1 MHISRRIA
9 SIVCVAAL
17 LLTADCA
24 GPITQWMT
32 DTRIHQGD
40 AALERGNVRD
50 AELSYRLA
58 LKVDP
63 TDERARSGFVSAAA
77 DLAEIQYEKGQFQSA
92 LSMLADA
99 AKYDPQNVRI
109 AGLRASIEQAKL
121 NREIVIS
128 NYPTYSLTGAQLQK
142 SFDAL
147 DAQNKLVLK
156 SLQRFRY
163 TYDTKNLEQ
172 AIEQAYDLQEDVT
185 KNLNRLIAYR
195 QIVNSGIPAEKRGVT
210 STSGSL
216 LPLP

>member
-1 MHISRRIA
+1 MRTNSRITTLA
-9 SIVCVAAL
+9 CLATL
-17 LLTADCA
+17 LLTAGCA
-24 GPITQWMT
+24 GPVTQWVA

-40 AALERGNVRD
+40 AALERGNVHD
-50 AELSYRLA
+50 AELSYQLA
-58 LKVDP
+58 LRVDP

-92 LSMLADA
+92 LDTLADA

-109 AGLRASIEQAKL
+109 AGLRASIEQGKL

-147 DAQNKLVLK
+147 DEQNKLVLK

-163 TYDTKNLEQ
+163 TYDTKNLAQ

-195 QIVNSGIPAEKRGVT
+195 QVVESGIPAEKRAVT

>member
-1 MHISRRIA
+1 MGTSRQIA
-9 SIVCVAAL
+9 AAGCALAL
-17 LLTADCA
+17 LLTAGCA
-24 GPITQWMT
+24 GPVKQWMT
-32 DTRIHQGD
+32 GTRIHQGD

-50 AELSYRLA
+50 AELSYQLA

-63 TDERARSGFVSAAA
+63 TDERARAGFVSAAA
-77 DLAEIQYEKGQFQSA
+77 DLAEIQYEKGQFQSS
-92 LSMLADA
+92 LSTLADA

-128 NYPTYSLTGAQLQK
+128 NYPTYSLTGLQLQK

-163 TYDTKNLEQ
+163 TYDTKSLSH

-195 QIVNSGIPAEKRGVT
+195 QVVESGIPAEKRAVT